1 MCLLDGGFCGKPG
14 SPSALIPELCP
25 NCGGTFT
32 IFHYFVHGGYD
43 RCCYRNGCGQ
53 SDFCK
58 MDGRAVKEKP
68 LHVPCRG
75 SVAGVL
81 VLWTGDPFVKEG
93 MRKDPAN

>member
-1 MCLLDGGFCGKPG
+1 M
-14 SPSALIPELCP
+14 
-25 NCGGTFT
+25 N
-32 IFHYFVHGGYD
+32 
-43 RCCYRNGCGQ
+43 
-53 SDFCK
+53 
-58 MDGRAVKEKP
+58 GRAVKEKP

>member
-1 MCLLDGGFCGKPG
+1 MGSEMC
-14 SPSALIPELCP
+14 IR
-25 NCGGTFT
+25 
-32 IFHYFVHGGYD
+32 D
-43 RCCYRNGCGQ
+43 R

-75 SVAGVL
+75 SAADEL

-93 MRKDPAN
+93 MRKDLAN